1 MVFIREIVLSSS
13 LSDGLKGGVNSLL
26 KEQQQISF
34 SGLKMHDF
42 FIIRNQPCVP
52 KDEEK
57 WQSHPQDIQT
67 VRTETRKKLCVLILT
82 LCTDSLLKK
91 QHSETWHTCAC
102 QWQLV
107 TGSQNF
113 LEQTHSWLHVF
124 LCGCQNYEIWG
135 KSTDSV
141 LRLQFLIAGLFREN
155 DGLKCMP
162 CSHLRFC

>member
-26 KEQQQISF
+26 QEQQQISF

-42 FIIRNQPCVP
+42 LLS
-52 KDEEK
+52 ET
-57 WQSHPQDIQT
+57 SHVSQKMKKNDSHIHKTYKQT
-67 VRTETRKKLCVLILT
+67 IRTETRKKLCVLILT
-82 LCTDSLLKK
+82 LCTDSKK

-124 LCGCQNYEIWG
+124 LCGCQNSEIWG

-141 LRLQFLIAGLFREN
+141 LRLQFLIAGLFRGN
-155 DGLKCMP
+155 DDLKCMP